1 MEHSHHLFLALSPLP
16 YFTLMNFI
24 PRFYCFPSSYRFLN
38 IPSSELFPCL
48 RASLCDSYIEVVL
61 VRVTIAVVKYHEQRI
76 CGGKGL
82 FHLILLGPSLRR
94 VRAGTR
100 AGQEPRGRSW
110 WMVAAYWLNPH
121 ASLSLFSYSTQG
133 HQPRGNTTHSELG
146 PP

>member
-61 VRVTIAVVKYHEQRI
+61 VRVTIAVVKHHEQSNLWR
-76 CGGKGL
+76 KG
-82 FHLILLGPSLRR
+82 FVSPYTSGSITEAGQSRNSS
-94 VRAGTR
+94 RAGTQR
-100 AGQEPRGRSW
+100 QKLMDGCCLLAQSSCL
-110 WMVAAYWLNPH
+110 A
-121 ASLSLFSYSTQG
+121 
-133 HQPRGNTTHSELG
+133 
-146 PP
+146 